1 MNLKKIMALGIAASM
16 IMSSSAAAISG
27 TTSTTSA
34 DNFRKALQEQRER
47 LMVLESQLAGE
58 ENLQDIKDSDTV
70 RVIVE
75 LEGDAVI
82 EKATAK
88 GLKVSELSISEVE
101 GLQKKILKEQS
112 SIQSKIK
119 SKGVNFDII
128 NSFTN
133 VTNGFSMNTTL
144 GEAKKI
150 EAISGVK
157 SVTIANEYDR
167 PEPLMNN
174 SGDITETPVAWA
186 NGYTGEGTVISIIDT
201 GVDPSHK
208 DMVLTDKSKAELDK
222 GEVEGIVSEKSLSGK
237 YYTEKVPYGYN
248 YMDENNQILDLGPDA
263 SEHGMHVAGIAGAN
277 GDAEN
282 GGIKGT
288 APEAQI
294 LAMKVFGNNPAMPST
309 FGDVI
314 IKAIDDSVIL
324 GSDVIN
330 MSLGSTASF
339 VDDNDPEQVA
349 VNRAVENGV
358 VVAVSAGNSNVFGS
372 GYDNPYAE
380 NPDYGLV
387 GSPGLAT
394 KSIQVAS
401 IENNIMTG
409 YAVEFNIDGK
419 DHIYPYTTAGEDIL
433 VNFKGKELKVV
444 DCSLGGLPEHFPAE
458 VKGNVALIQRGTYDF
473 ATKISN
479 AEKYGAVAVIVF
491 NSAAGGDGL
500 INMAYP
506 EGGKIPALFMG
517 ITGGKLIK
525 ENCKKDGFTISMN
538 GNGAEATNPV
548 GGKMADSTSWGTTPD
563 LEFKPEITG
572 VGGNVWSLAQ
582 NNGYRNMSGTSMAS
596 PNVAGGS
603 ALVLQRV
610 DKLFDLTGEDRVT
623 MAKNI
628 LMSTAIPHVDKGA
641 NQGIFP
647 ANGLGVNYTSPRRQ
661 GAGVMNL
668 AGATETNAIV
678 TDSSTGISK
687 VNLKEIKGDVATFT
701 ITVENFGDKELTYNV
716 DGTVQTDL
724 YNKGYTLLE
733 ADNLIDATTGK
744 FPISFNSNTVTVAP
758 NSSTDLMV
766 RVDLSNAVSPIYGKT
781 VEEIFENGGYVEG
794 FVTLTS
800 ADDSAPQLSIPYVGF
815 KGEWDKAP
823 IIDASIYDKDR
834 DTYYE
839 STAIM
844 APTKTPG
851 SFSYLGL
858 SYDAEELSEA
868 DGNFIDISPDG
879 DGYSDAVVP
888 MISYLRN
895 SKEVVVEVLNSE
907 GKVIKTLDMIKNAR
921 KHYFN
926 SGKNVRSFLTDAE
939 WDGTVNGKVVED
951 GTYTYRIRAKVD
963 YEDAKWQNF
972 DYKVNVDLTAP
983 ELKSSS
989 IDQNKKT
996 VSLVGE
1002 DNFEG
1007 HVYAYLLST
1016 PLDIY
1021 INSTGVFDISAE
1033 LAAGYTMKD
1042 FEAGVSDYAQ
1052 NMSVYDLGEPIGA
1065 VPGDKDAPVVML
1077 TSPEFFGGYG
1087 NSNINFAG
1095 TVTDKSAVEVLKING
1110 EDVALTY
1117 NKKTGAYDFS
1127 VNLTLDNGY
1136 HSVKVY
1142 SKDAA
1147 GNELEFAHKV
1157 FVDAEPPVLNLEE
1170 LPAQT
1175 TDSSVFIKGTAT
1187 DNFPDLKVYVNGNLI
1202 KKIVGE
1208 WEYFDQQKPA
1218 SYTFDNYEV
1227 SLVDG
1232 ENTINVEI
1240 VDSMG
1245 HKTTK
1250 VITVNKVDEIV
1261 DETAPSAPTVE
1272 RVDGTIVITATDLVD
1287 TDHIEYSYDL
1297 ETWETYVDPIP
1308 VNEGAT
1314 LYAVSVDVAGN
1325 RSEATV
1331 FVIEDKTAPTP
1342 PVVKFVDGLVVAEK
1356 ADEDTSYIEYS
1367 LNGKDW
1373 ARYSEGIQVAEKQ
1386 TVYFR
1391 AVDAAGNISELTEY
1405 TVLDITAPKVPH
1417 AYEKDGVVTAVAT
1430 DDDTAKLEYSFDKE
1444 AWNEYT
1450 EPVKGEPG
1458 TVVYVR
1464 AVDAAGNVSDVVE
1477 VEIAK
1482 IVIPDTTAPNAPTVT
1497 IKDGVLTIAASDDDT
1512 AKIEYSIDGEEWI
1525 VYTEP
1530 VKVEENTTIHVR
1542 AMDAAGNVSEVKV
1555 YKVSSTVNPA
1565 DPTKPAVPTVVE
1577 KDGVVTVTASDDVT
1591 TKLEY
1596 SLDDGKTWVPYTEPV
1611 KVAEKATISV
1621 RAVNVIDNKAAF
1633 SEVVELTI
1641 PDRTAPKAPKMSA
1654 KNNMVTVK
1662 AQDEDV
1668 VKIEYSLDKETWT
1681 EYKDPVKL
1689 AAKKTMYAR
1698 AIDAAGNVSEISK
1711 LTMPSSGNSLPQ
1723 TGAMVG
1729 SGLMA
1734 LGGAATAVFGALML
1748 KKRNRK

>member
-1 MNLKKIMALGIAASM
+1 MNLKKVMAIGIALSIVTGSGAS
-16 IMSSSAAAISG
+16 AFAEDAN
-27 TTSTTSA
+27 TSTTLE
-34 DNFRKALQEQRER
+34 NFRKALQEQRER
-47 LMVLESQLAGE
+47 EMVLESQLAE
-58 ENLQDIKDSDTV
+58 ESDLQGLKDSDVV
-70 RVIVE
+70 RVILE
-75 LEGDAVI
+75 LEGESVI
-82 EKATAK
+82 EKATTK
-88 GLKVSELSISEVE
+88 GLKVSDISKSEIQS
-101 GLQKKILKEQS
+101 LQKKILKEQA

-119 SKGVNFDII
+119 AKGIKFDII
-128 NSFTN
+128 NTFTN
-133 VTNGFSMNTTL
+133 ITNGFSINTTL
-144 GEAKKI
+144 GEAKNLEKI
-150 EAISGVK
+150 QGVK

-174 SGDITETPVAWA
+174 SGEITETPVAWA
-186 NGYTGEGTVISIIDT
+186 NGYTGEGTIISIIDS

-208 DMVLTDKSKAELDK
+208 DMVLTDASKAELDK
-222 GEVEGIVSEKSLSGK
+222 AEVEGIVSEKSLPGK
-237 YYTEKVPYGYN
+237 YFTEKVPYGYN
-248 YMDENNQILDLGPDA
+248 YMDENNQILDIGPEA

-277 GDAEN
+277 GDVDN

-294 LAMKVFGNNPAMPST
+294 LAMKVFGNNPAMGST

-324 GSDVIN
+324 GADVIN

-339 VDDNDPEQVA
+339 VDDNDPEQMA

-358 VVAVSAGNSNVFGS
+358 VVAISAGNSDTFGS

-401 IENNIMTG
+401 IENNITTG
-409 YAVEFNIDGK
+409 DGIEFTVNGEEK
-419 DHIYPYTTAGEDIL
+419 IYPYTTAGEDIL
-433 VNFKGKELKVV
+433 TVLKGQQLNAV
-444 DCSLGGLPEHFPAE
+444 DCGLGGLPEHFPAA
-458 VKGNVALIQRGTYDF
+458 VKGNVALIERGTYDF
-473 ATKISN
+473 ATKITN
-479 AEKYGAVAVIVF
+479 AEKAGAIAVVVY
-491 NSAAGGDGL
+491 NNAANGDAL
-500 INMAYP
+500 LNMAYP
-506 EGGKIPALFMG
+506 EGGKIPAIFMG
-517 ITGGKLIK
+517 HSGGVLIR
-525 ENCKKDGFTISMN
+525 ENLKVDGFTVSFN
-538 GNGAEATNPV
+538 GNATSAHNPNA
-548 GGKMADSTSWGTTPD
+548 GKMADSTSWGTTPD

-610 DKLFDLTGEDRVT
+610 DELFDLTGEARVQ

-628 LMSTAIPHVDKGA
+628 LMSTALPHEDKGA
-641 NQGIFP
+641 NQKMFGENI
-647 ANGLGVNYTSPRRQ
+647 NYTSPRRQ

-701 ITVENFGDKELTYNV
+701 LTVENFGDKELTYNV

-724 YNKGYTLLE
+724 YYKGYTLLE
-733 ADNLIDATTGK
+733 ADNLVDATTGK
-744 FPISFNSNTVTVAP
+744 FPISFNSNRVTVAP

-766 RVDLSNAVSPIYGKT
+766 RVDLRNAISPIYDAT

-800 ADDSAPQLSIPYVGF
+800 ADDSVPELSIPYVGF

-834 DTYYE
+834 E
-839 STAIM
+839 SFYGATAM
-844 APTKTPG
+844 MSPTKTPG

-868 DGNFIDISPDG
+868 DGNFIDISPDK

-888 MISYLRN
+888 MLSYLRN
-895 SKEVVVEVLNSE
+895 SKEVVVEILNSE
-907 GKVIKTLDMIKNAR
+907 GKVIKTLDKMKNTR

-926 SGKNVRSFLTDAE
+926 AGKNVRSFLTDAE

-963 YEDAKWQNF
+963 YKDAKWQNF

-983 ELKSSS
+983 ELKNTS
-989 IDQNKKT
+989 IDENKKT
-996 VSLVGE
+996 LTMVGE

-1016 PLDIY
+1016 PLNMY
-1021 INSTGVFDISAE
+1021 INSTGVFDISKE

-1052 NMSVYDLGEPIGA
+1052 NMSVYDLGLPIGA
-1065 VPGDKDAPVVML
+1065 VPGDKDAPVVLL
-1077 TSPEFFGGYG
+1077 TSPEFFGNYD
-1087 NSNINFAG
+1087 SNTINFAG
-1095 TVTDKSAVEVLKING
+1095 TVTDKSAVELVKING
-1110 EDVALTY
+1110 EEVPLTY

-1127 VNLTLDNGY
+1127 VNVNIENGY

-1147 GNELEFAHKV
+1147 GNELEFAHKL

-1175 TDSSVFIKGTAT
+1175 TDGSVFIKGTAT
-1187 DNFPDLKVYVNGNLI
+1187 DNFPDLKIFVNGNLVE
-1202 KKIVGE
+1202 KIVGE

-1227 SLVDG
+1227 PLVDG

-1240 VDSMG
+1240 VDAMG
-1245 HKTTK
+1245 HKATK
-1250 VITVNKVDEIV
+1250 IITVNKVEEVV
-1261 DETAPSAPTVE
+1261 DTTAPAAPTVT
-1272 RVDGTIVITATDLVD
+1272 RDGDKIVITAVD
-1287 TDHIEYSYDL
+1287 PADAARIEYSYDQ
-1297 ETWETYVDPIP
+1297 ETWEVYTEPIQAK
-1308 VNEGAT
+1308 EGSII
-1314 LYAVSVDVAGN
+1314 YAVAVDAANN
-1325 RSEATV
+1325 RSEATPYI
-1331 FVIEDKTAPTP
+1331 IEDLTP
-1342 PVVKFVDGLVVAEK
+1342 PATPVAKLVDGLVVAEA
-1356 ADEDTSYIEYS
+1356 ADEDTAYIEYS
-1367 LNGKDW
+1367 LDGNGW
-1373 ARYSEGIQVAEKQ
+1373 ARYTEGLQIAEGQ

-1391 AVDAAGNISELTEY
+1391 AVDAVGHVSEKVQEFTMPD
-1405 TVLDITAPKVPH
+1405 TTAPNKPY
-1417 AYEKDGVVTAVAT
+1417 AYEKDGGVTAVAT
-1430 DDDTAKLEYSFDKE
+1430 DKDTAKLEYSFDKE
-1444 AWNEYT
+1444 TWNEYT

-1464 AVDAAGNVSDVVE
+1464 AVDAAGNPSEIVE
-1477 VEIAK
+1477 VEIPK
-1482 IVIPDTTAPNAPTVT
+1482 LIIPDTTAPMSPKVT
-1497 IKDGVLTIAASDDDT
+1497 IEDGMLTIAASDEDT
-1512 AKIEYSIDGEEWI
+1512 AKIEYSIDGGKWI
-1525 VYTEP
+1525 IYTEP
-1530 VKVEENTTIHVR
+1530 VKVEENATIHVR
-1542 AMDAAGNVSEVKV
+1542 AIDAVGNVSEVKV
-1555 YKVSSTVNPA
+1555 YKVPVAIDPA
-1565 DPTKPAVPTVVE
+1565 APVKPAVPTVDE
-1577 KDGVVTVTASDDVT
+1577 KDGVVTVTVADEITD
-1591 TKLEY
+1591 KLEY
-1596 SLDDGKTWVPYTEPV
+1596 SLDGKTWVPYTEPV
-1611 KVAEKATISV
+1611 EVAEKATIYV
-1621 RAVNVIDNKAAF
+1621 RAINVEGEKVSISDVF
-1633 SEVVELTI
+1633 EYTV
-1641 PDRTAPKAPKMSA
+1641 PDRTAPKAPMMSA
-1654 KNNMVTVK
+1654 NKNMVTITAK
-1662 AQDEDV
+1662 DEDV

-1698 AIDAAGNVSEISK
+1698 AIDGAGNVSEISK
-1711 LTMPSSGNSLPQ
+1711 LTMPSSGNTLPQ
-1723 TGAMVG
+1723 TGGMVG
-1729 SGLMA
+1729 SGLMG
-1734 LGGAATAVFGALML
+1734 LGGIVAAAFGAIML

>member
-1 MNLKKIMALGIAASM
+1 ML
-16 IMSSSAAAISG
+16 
-27 TTSTTSA
+27 
-34 DNFRKALQEQRER
+34 D
-47 LMVLESQLAGE
+47 SQLAE
-58 ENLQDIKDSDTV
+58 ESNLQGLKDSDVV

-75 LEGDAVI
+75 LEGEAVI

-88 GLKVSELSISEVE
+88 GVKVSDISKSEVE
-101 GLQKKILKEQS
+101 SLQKGILKDQA

-119 SKGVNFDII
+119 AKGVKFDII

-133 VTNGFSMNTTL
+133 VTNGFSISTSL
-144 GEAKKI
+144 EGAKKLETI
-150 EAISGVK
+150 PGVK
-157 SVTIANEYDR
+157 SVTIANEYER

-208 DMVLTDKSKAELDK
+208 DMVLTDASKAELDK
-222 GEVEGIVSEKSLSGK
+222 AEVEGVVSEKSLPGK

-248 YMDENNQILDLGPDA
+248 YMDENSQILDIGPDA

-277 GDAEN
+277 GDVEN

-294 LAMKVFGNNPAMPST
+294 LAMKVFGNNPAMSST

-324 GSDVIN
+324 GADVIN

-339 VDDNDPEQVA
+339 VDDNDPEQAA
-349 VNRAVENGV
+349 VNRAVDNGV
-358 VVAVSAGNSNVFGS
+358 VVSVSAGNSGTFGV

-380 NPDYGLV
+380 NPDYGVV

-409 YAVEFNIDGK
+409 YAVEFSIDGK
-419 DHIYPYTTAGEDIL
+419 DYIFPYTNSGEDVL
-433 VNFKGKELKVV
+433 TNFKGQQLKVV
-444 DCSLGGLPEHFPAE
+444 DCGLGGLPEHFPAE
-458 VKGNVALIQRGTYDF
+458 VKGNVALIQRGSYDF
-473 ATKISN
+473 TAKIAN
-479 AEKYGAVAVIVF
+479 AEKYGAVAVIVY

-500 INMAYP
+500 INMMYP

-517 ITGGKLIK
+517 ISGGKLIK
-525 ENCKKDGFTISMN
+525 ENSKKDGFTISVN
-538 GNGAEATNPV
+538 GNSAEASNPV
-548 GGKMADSTSWGTTPD
+548 AGKMADSSSWGTTPD

-582 NNGYRNMSGTSMAS
+582 NNGYRNMSGTSMAA

-603 ALVLQRV
+603 ALALQRV
-610 DKLFDLTGEDRVT
+610 DELFDLTGEARVQ

-628 LMSTAIPHVDKGA
+628 LMSTALPHEDKGG
-641 NQGIFP
+641 NQKMFGENI
-647 ANGLGVNYTSPRRQ
+647 NYTSPRRQ

-668 AGATETNAIV
+668 AGATETKAIV

-701 ITVENFGDKELTYNV
+701 LTVENFGDKELTYNV

-724 YNKGYTLLE
+724 YYKGYTLLE
-733 ADNLIDATTGK
+733 ADNLVDANTGK
-744 FPISFNSNTVTVAP
+744 FPIGFSSNTVTVAP
-758 NSSTDLMV
+758 NSTIDLMV
-766 RVDLSNAVSPIYGKT
+766 TVNLSNAISPVYKAT

-834 DTYYE
+834 ATFYE
-839 STAIM
+839 ATAM
-844 APTKTPG
+844 MSSTKTPG
-851 SFSYLGL
+851 KFSYLGL
-858 SYDAEELSEA
+858 SYDAEKLSEA

-879 DGYSDAVVP
+879 DGYNDDIVP
-888 MISYLRN
+888 MISFLRN
-895 SKEVVVEVLNSE
+895 SKEVVIEVLNSE
-907 GKVIKTLDMIKNAR
+907 GKVIRTLDKIENAR

-926 SGKNVRSFLTDAE
+926 GGKNVRSFLTDAQ

-951 GTYTYRIRAKVD
+951 GTYTYRIKAKVD
-963 YEDAKWQNF
+963 YKNADWQNF
-972 DYKVNVDLTAP
+972 EYKINVDLTAP
-983 ELKSSS
+983 ELKNTSL
-989 IDQNKKT
+989 DENKKT
-996 VSLVGE
+996 LTMVGE

-1007 HVYAYLLST
+1007 HVYAYLLAT
-1016 PLDIY
+1016 PLDVY
-1021 INSTGVFDISAE
+1021 ISSTGIFDISKE

-1052 NMSVYDLGEPIGA
+1052 NMSVYDLGLPIGA
-1065 VPGDKDAPVVML
+1065 VPGDKDAPIVKL
-1077 TSPEFFGGYG
+1077 SSPEFFGGYG
-1087 NSNINFAG
+1087 SNTVNFAG
-1095 TVTDKSAVEVLKING
+1095 TVTDKSAVELVKING
-1110 EDVALTY
+1110 EEVSLTY

-1127 VNLTLDNGY
+1127 VNVNLDNGY

-1147 GNELEFAHKV
+1147 GNELEFAHKL

-1175 TDSSVFIKGTAT
+1175 TDDSVFIKGTAT
-1187 DNFPDLKVYVNGNLI
+1187 DNFPDLKIFVNGNLVE
-1202 KKIVGE
+1202 KIVGE

-1227 SLVDG
+1227 ALVDG

-1240 VDSMG
+1240 VDAMG
-1245 HKTTK
+1245 HKATK
-1250 VITVNKVDEIV
+1250 VITVNKVEEVV
-1261 DETAPSAPTVE
+1261 DTTAPAAPTVT
-1272 RVDGTIVITATDLVD
+1272 RDGDKVVITAVD
-1287 TDHIEYSYDL
+1287 PADAAKIEYSYDL
-1297 ETWETYVDPIP
+1297 ETWEVYTEPIQAK
-1308 VNEGAT
+1308 EGST
-1314 LYAVSVDVAGN
+1314 IYAVAIDAANN
-1325 RSEATV
+1325 RSEATPY
-1331 FVIEDKTAPTP
+1331 FIEDLTP
-1342 PVVKFVDGLVVAEK
+1342 PATPAVNLVDGLVVAEA
-1356 ADEDTSYIEYS
+1356 ADEDTAYIEYS
-1367 LNGKDW
+1367 LDGKGW
-1373 ARYSEGIQVAEKQ
+1373 ARYTEGLEIVEGQ

-1391 AVDAAGNISELTEY
+1391 AVDAAGNVCEKVAEY
-1405 TVLDITAPKVPH
+1405 TMPDTTAPKAPH
-1417 AYEKDGVVTAVAT
+1417 VYEKDGIVTAVAT
-1430 DDDTAKLEYSFDKE
+1430 DEDTAKLEYSFDKE
-1444 AWNEYT
+1444 TWNEYT

-1464 AVDAAGNVSDVVE
+1464 AVDAANNVSEVVE
-1477 VEIAK
+1477 VEIPK
-1482 IVIPDTTAPNAPTVT
+1482 FIVPDTTAPMSPKVT
-1497 IKDGVLTIAASDDDT
+1497 IEEGMLTIVASDEDT
-1512 AKIEYSIDGEEWI
+1512 AKIEYSLNGKEWI

-1530 VKVEENTTIHVR
+1530 VKVADNDLVHVR
-1542 AMDAAGNVSEVKV
+1542 AIDAAGNISEVKV
-1555 YKVSSTVNPA
+1555 YKVPVTV
-1565 DPTKPAVPTVVE
+1565 DPNAPEKPVAPTVTE
-1577 KDGVVTVTASDDVT
+1577 KDGVVTVTAADEITD
-1591 TKLEY
+1591 KLEY
-1596 SLDDGKTWVPYTEPV
+1596 SLDGKTWVPYTEAV
-1611 KVAEKATISV
+1611 KVAEKATIYV
-1621 RAVNVIDNKAAF
+1621 RAINVEGDKASISDVF
-1633 SEVVELTI
+1633 EYTV

-1654 KNNMVTVK
+1654 TKNMVTIT

-1668 VKIEYSLDKETWT
+1668 VKLEYSLDKETWT

-1698 AIDAAGNVSEISK
+1698 AIDGAGNVSEISK
-1711 LTMPSSGNSLPQ
+1711 LTMPSSGNTLPQ
-1723 TGAMVG
+1723 TGGMVG
-1729 SGLMA
+1729 SGLMG
-1734 LGGAATAVFGALML
+1734 LGGVVAAAFGVFML
-1748 KKRNRK
+1748 KKRNKK

>member
-1 MNLKKIMALGIAASM
+1 MAIGIALSIVTGSGAS
-16 IMSSSAAAISG
+16 AFAEDAN
-27 TTSTTSA
+27 TSTTL

-47 LMVLESQLAGE
+47 EMVLESQLAE
-58 ENLQDIKDSDTV
+58 ESNLQGLKDSDVV
-70 RVIVE
+70 RVILE
-75 LEGDAVI
+75 LEGEAII
-82 EKATAK
+82 EKATTK
-88 GLKVSELSISEVE
+88 GLKVSDISKSEIQS
-101 GLQKKILKEQS
+101 LQKKILKEQA

-119 SKGVNFDII
+119 SKGIKFDII
-128 NSFTN
+128 NTFTN
-133 VTNGFSMNTTL
+133 ITNGFSINTTL
-144 GEAKKI
+144 GEAKKLEEI
-150 EAISGVK
+150 PGVK

-186 NGYTGEGTVISIIDT
+186 NGYTGEGTVISIIDS
-201 GVDPSHK
+201 GVDSAHK
-208 DMVLTDKSKAELDK
+208 DLVLTDAGKAELDK
-222 GEVEGIVSEKSLSGK
+222 SEVEGIVNEKSLPGK

-248 YMDENNQILDLGPDA
+248 YMDENYEIRDLGPEA

-277 GDAEN
+277 GDVES

-294 LAMKVFGNNPAMPST
+294 LAMKVFGNNPAMSST

-324 GSDVIN
+324 GADVIN

-339 VDDNDPEQVA
+339 VNDEDPEQMA

-358 VVAVSAGNSNVFGS
+358 VVSISAGNSGTFGV

-380 NPDYGLV
+380 NPDYGVV

-401 IENNIMTG
+401 IENNITSG
-409 YAVEFNIDGK
+409 YGIEFTLNGEDK
-419 DHIYPYTTAGEDIL
+419 IYPYTTAGVDIL
-433 VNFKGKELKVV
+433 SVLKEEQLKAV
-444 DCSLGGLPEHFPAE
+444 DCGLGGLPEHFPAE
-458 VKGNVALIQRGTYDF
+458 VKGNVALIERGTYDF
-473 ATKISN
+473 TSKISN
-479 AEKYGAVAVIVF
+479 AEKAGAVAVIVY
-491 NSAAGGDGL
+491 NNAGGGDAL
-500 INMAYP
+500 INMMYP
-506 EGGKIPALFMG
+506 EGGKIPAIFMG
-517 ITGGKLIK
+517 YSGGKLIK
-525 ENCKKDGFTISMN
+525 DNAKGDGFTISFN
-538 GNGAEATNPV
+538 GKSATASNPNA
-548 GGKMADSTSWGTTPD
+548 GKMADSSSWGTTPD

-582 NNGYRNMSGTSMAS
+582 NNGYRNMSGTSMAA
-596 PNVAGGS
+596 PNVSGGA

-610 DKLFDLTGEDRVT
+610 DELFGLSGEDRVT

-628 LMSTAIPHVDKGA
+628 LMSTALPHDDKGA
-641 NQGIFP
+641 NQKMFGE
-647 ANGLGVNYTSPRRQ
+647 NSNYTSPRRQ

-678 TDSSTGISK
+678 TDKATGISK

-701 ITVENFGDKELTYNV
+701 LTVENFGDKELTYNV

-724 YNKGYTLLE
+724 YYQGYTLLE
-733 ADNLIDATTGK
+733 ADNLLDKNTGK
-744 FPISFNSNTVTVAP
+744 FPIGFSSNTVTVAP
-758 NSSTDLMV
+758 NSTIDLMV
-766 RVDLSNAVSPIYGKT
+766 TVDLSNAISPVYKAT

-800 ADDSAPQLSIPYVGF
+800 ADDSAPDLSIPYVGF
-815 KGEWDKAP
+815 KGAWDQAP

-834 DTYYE
+834 YTFYGA
-839 STAIM
+839 TAM
-844 APTKTPG
+844 MSPTKTPG

-868 DGNFIDISPDG
+868 DGNFIDISPDK

-888 MISYLRN
+888 MLSYLRN

-907 GKVIKTLDMIKNAR
+907 GKVIKTLDRIKNAR

-926 SGKNVRSFLTDAE
+926 GGKNVRSFLTDAE

-963 YEDAKWQNF
+963 FEDAKWQNF
-972 DYKVNVDLTAP
+972 DYKINVDLTAP
-983 ELKSSS
+983 EMKNLSL
-989 IDQNKKT
+989 DENKKT
-996 VSLVGE
+996 LTMVAE

-1007 HVYAYLLST
+1007 HVYAYLLAT
-1016 PLDIY
+1016 PLGTQ
-1021 INSTGVFDISAE
+1021 INSTGVFDISKE
-1033 LAAGYTMKD
+1033 LAKGYTMKD

-1052 NMSVYDLGEPIGA
+1052 NMSVYDLGEPVGA
-1065 VPGDKDAPVVML
+1065 VPGDKDAPVVTL

-1087 NSNINFAG
+1087 SNTINFAG
-1095 TVTDKSAVEVLKING
+1095 TVTDKSAVDVVKING
-1110 EDVALTY
+1110 DEIPLTY

-1127 VNLTLDNGY
+1127 VNLNIENGY

-1147 GNELEFAHKV
+1147 GNELEFAHKI

-1175 TDSSVFIKGTAT
+1175 TEGSVFIKGTAT
-1187 DNFPDLKVYVNGNLI
+1187 DNFPDLKVFVNGSLI
-1202 KKIVGE
+1202 EKIEGE

-1227 SLVDG
+1227 PLVDG

-1240 VDSMG
+1240 VDAMG
-1245 HKTTK
+1245 HKATK
-1250 VITVNKVDEIV
+1250 IITVNKVEEVV
-1261 DETAPSAPTVE
+1261 DTTAPAAPTVE
-1272 RVDGTIVITATDLVD
+1272 RVDGTIVITATDLAD
-1287 TDHIEYSYDL
+1287 TDHLEYSYDL

-1308 VNEGAT
+1308 VKEGST
-1314 LYAVSVDVAGN
+1314 IYAVAVDATGN
-1325 RSEATV
+1325 RSEATQ
-1331 FVIEDKTAPTP
+1331 FVIEDKTAPTA
-1342 PVVKFVDGLVVAEK
+1342 PVVSFVDGLVVAEQ
-1356 ADEDTSYIEYS
+1356 ADEDTAYIEYS
-1367 LNGKDW
+1367 LDGKGW
-1373 ARYSEGIQVAEKQ
+1373 ARYTEGVLVAEKQ

-1391 AVDAAGNISELTEY
+1391 AVDAAGNISEQVEY
-1405 TVLDITAPKVPH
+1405 TVADITAPKAPS

-1430 DDDTAKLEYSFDKE
+1430 DEDTAKLEYSLDKE
-1444 AWNEYT
+1444 TWAEYT
-1450 EPVKGEPG
+1450 EPVKAEPG

-1464 AVDAAGNVSDVVE
+1464 AVDAVGNVSEIVE
-1477 VEIAK
+1477 VEVPK
-1482 IVIPDTTAPNAPTVT
+1482 LVIPDTKAPMAPKVT
-1497 IKDGVLTIAASDDDT
+1497 IEAGVLTIAAADNDT
-1512 AKIEYSIDGEEWI
+1512 AKIEYSIDGKEWL

-1530 VKVEENTTIHVR
+1530 VKVEENATIHVR
-1542 AMDAAGNVSEVKV
+1542 AIDAAGNVSEVKV
-1555 YKVSSTVNPA
+1555 YKVPSAVDPA
-1565 DPTKPAVPTVVE
+1565 DPTKPAVPTVIE
-1577 KDGVVTVTASDDVT
+1577 KDGVVTVTAADEITD
-1591 TKLEY
+1591 KLEY
-1596 SLDDGKTWVPYTEPV
+1596 SLDGKTWVPYTEPV
-1611 KVAEKATISV
+1611 EVAEKATIYV
-1621 RAVNVIDNKAAF
+1621 RSINVEGDKVAISDVF
-1633 SEVVELTI
+1633 EYTV
-1641 PDRTAPKAPKMSA
+1641 PDRTAPKAPMMSA
-1654 KNNMVTVK
+1654 KKNMVTIT

-1668 VKIEYSLDKETWT
+1668 VKIEYSFDKKTWT

-1698 AIDAAGNVSEISK
+1698 AIDEAGNVSEISK
-1711 LTMPSSGNSLPQ
+1711 FTMPSSGNSLPQ
-1723 TGAMVG
+1723 TGGMVG

-1734 LGGAATAVFGALML
+1734 VGGVFAAAFGAIML